1 MKRII
6 DWFKQV
12 KQEGCLH
19 AYEKV
24 ETTKTG
30 WQSRC
35 IHCNKVLNKTTISN
49 TSFSC
54 ILR

>member
-6 DWFKQV
+6 EFFKQI
-12 KQEGCLH
+12 KQRDCLH

-24 ETTKTG
+24 ETTQTG

-35 IHCNKVLNKTTISN
+35 LCCNKVLNKTTISN

-54 ILR
+54 VLR